1 MRDYEQQIYQLA
13 GEEFN
18 IGSPKQIGDIL
29 FGKLGAKG
37 KKTPTGAWQTGAD
50 ILEDLAAEGNE
61 LSARILDWRALSKLK
76 STYTDALLAL
86 LDKNERVHTTY
97 NQINTS
103 TGRLASNN
111 PNLQN
116 IPIRSEEGKKIREC
130 FIARPGCKL
139 IASDYSQVELRLL
152 AVVAD
157 VKGLKHSFAENQDI
171 HAATASR
178 VFGVPLDKVTPN
190 QRRHAKAINFG
201 IVTAFPNTALP
212 NKSMS
217 AMKRPKLILTPIS
230 AKCPRLKNIWT
241 TPFSLPAKTA
251 MFLPRLAANAP

>member
-201 IVTAFPNTALP
+201 IVYG
-212 NKSMS
+212 
-217 AMKRPKLILTPIS
+217 IS
-230 AKCPRLKNIWT
+230 QYGLAKQIDVRYVY
-241 TPFSLPAKTA
+241 S
-251 MFLPRLAANAP
+251 